1 MVKVMRLAPG
11 VELAAPQIGI
21 PLRIIVLEDTQ
32 EYISYV
38 PEEETKAQDR
48 RPFDLLVCGQGTKRF
63 YGMCYS
69 IVFMSCDLSCSSQ
82 WLSCFMGFPVAVFD
96 GFRALVERSLEVE
109 VTGLSRDGAPIK
121 VEASGWQAGILQ
133 NSTNVIIWMERFM
146 WIRWLKASERR
157 SPVGPIPSTF
167 T

>member
-1 MVKVMRLAPG
+1 MHFKPALPEIVKASDPVLHEPARVADPGEISSERIQKIIDDMVKVMRLAPG

-21 PLRIIVLEDTQ
+21 PLRV
-32 EYISYV
+32 
-38 PEEETKAQDR
+38 
-48 RPFDLLVCGQGTKRF
+48 
-63 YGMCYS
+63 
-69 IVFMSCDLSCSSQ
+69 SSQ